1 MALTKIDPSSR
12 VGDQVFDALLEAIV
26 TGELPEGHRLRIRTL
41 AEELGTS
48 VMPVREALRRL
59 EEVGVAE
66 AEPYKGA
73 VVKRF
78 TAVELLNV
86 YAVRRIL
93 EVEATR
99 AGVSHIRN
107 QELESVGQELRRME
121 AAIAAQNATEYLDR
135 DESLLTIVYAAA
147 DNPVLV
153 ESIRSLW
160 LRCRSYKLVGARR
173 EMSQDDASELSRFQR
188 ELLEAAVDR
197 DVERAVAVTEA
208 SLDAAIE
215 RIRSAFAQE

>member
-1 MALTKIDPSSR
+1 MALRKIDPSSR

-99 AGVSHIRN
+99 IGVRHIRN
-107 QELESVGQELRRME
+107 QELESVGHELRRLE
-121 AAIAAQNATEYLDR
+121 AALAEQNAGEYLDR
-135 DESLLTIVYAAA
+135 DEALLTIIYSAA

-153 ESIRSLW
+153 DSIHSLW
-160 LRCRSYKLVGARR
+160 LRCRSYKLVGARQ
-173 EMSQDDASELSRFQR
+173 EMGHDDVSALSRYQR
-188 ELLEAAVDR
+188 ELLDAALDR

-215 RIRSAFAQE
+215 RIRAAFAQE